1 VTVAPVEYVVLAFP
15 GNNFTGKVAPAL
27 RDLVE
32 SNTIRVL
39 DLVFITKDADGDVDF
54 FEFDEVDD
62 FAAFAHIDGE
72 IGGLIGNEDIEYVS
86 EGLEPNSSV
95 ALIVWED
102 VWAAPLF
109 TALLEADGLLV
120 EGGRVPHDLIE
131 SALSALA
138 AAS

>member
-32 SNTIRVL
+32 ANTIRLL
-39 DLVFITKDADGDVDF
+39 DLVFITKNDAGDVDF
-54 FEFDEVDD
+54 FEFDELDD
-62 FAAFAHIDGE
+62 FAAFARIDGE
-72 IGGLIGNEDIEYVS
+72 VGGLIGNEDIEYVA

-95 ALIVWED
+95 ALLVWED
-102 VWAAPLF
+102 VWAAPLLD
-109 TALLEADGLLV
+109 ALVEAGGVLV

-131 SALSALA
+131 SAVSALA
-138 AAS
+138 ATG

>member
-1 VTVAPVEYVVLAFP
+1 MTVAPVEYVVLAFP

-27 RDLVE
+27 RELVE
-32 SNTIRVL
+32 TNTIRVL
-39 DLVFITKDADGDVDF
+39 DLVFITKNEVGDVDF
-54 FEFDEVDD
+54 FEFDELDD

-72 IGGLIGNEDIEYVS
+72 VGGLIGNEDIEYVS

-95 ALIVWED
+95 ALLVWED

-109 TALLEADGLLV
+109 DALVEAGGLLV

-131 SALSALA
+131 SAVSDLPATG
-138 AAS
+138 

>member
-1 VTVAPVEYVVLAFP
+1 VTIAPVEYVVLAFP
-15 GNNFTGKVAPAL
+15 GNRFTGKVAPAL

-32 SNTIRVL
+32 ANTIRIL
-39 DLVFITKDADGDVDF
+39 DLVFITKDEHGAVDF
-54 FEFDEVDD
+54 FEFDELED

-72 IGGLIGNEDIEYVS
+72 VGGLIGNEDIEYVS

-95 ALIVWED
+95 ALLVWED

-109 TALLEADGLLV
+109 DTLLEAGGVLV

-131 SALSALA
+131 SAVSGLA
-138 AAS
+138 ATG

>member
-15 GNNFTGKVAPAL
+15 GNHFTGKVAPAL

-39 DLVFITKDADGDVDF
+39 DLVFITKNEDGDVDF
-54 FEFDEVDD
+54 FEFDELED

-72 IGGLIGNEDIEYVS
+72 IGGLIGSEDIEYVS

-95 ALIVWED
+95 ALLVWED
-102 VWAAPLF
+102 VWAAPLL
-109 TALLEADGLLV
+109 TALLEAGGVLV
-120 EGGRVPHDLIE
+120 EGGRVPHDIIE
-131 SALSALA
+131 SALSGLA
-138 AAS
+138 AVG

>member
-15 GNNFTGKVAPAL
+15 GNNFTGKVAPTL
-27 RDLVE
+27 CELVE

-39 DLVFITKDADGDVDF
+39 DLVFITKDERGDVDY
-54 FEFDEVDD
+54 FEYDEVDE

-72 IGGLIGNEDIEYVS
+72 VGGLIGNDDIDYVS
-86 EGLEPNSSV
+86 EGLEPGSSV
-95 ALIVWED
+95 ALLVWED

-109 TALLEADGLLV
+109 TALLEAGGLLV

-131 SALSALA
+131 SALSGLEPVG
-138 AAS
+138 